1 VGGPWGRAMSPLR
14 PGRKE
19 LYGADWP
26 VFSKRIRF
34 ERAEGRCEC
43 TGECI
48 GEPHPFGRC
57 ARNNDER
64 GVVLTVAHLCHDESC
79 RDETHVKA
87 MCQGCH
93 LRYDAKYHAQNASL
107 TRDAKRGQQRLALE
121 YPVERGGAP

>member
-1 VGGPWGRAMSPLR
+1 MSPLR

-34 ERAEGRCEC
+34 ERAKGRCEC

-64 GVVLTVAHLCHDESC
+64 GVVLTVAHLCHGESC

-107 TRDAKRGQQRLALE
+107 TRDAKRGQTRLDLE
-121 YPVERGGAP
+121 PGVGA